1 MFDKQKYIAKISI
14 ERQLSEN
21 RRKRRYTVV
30 ELSIEVAKIIEKKV
44 GLSIDEIREMSPTDF
59 SNFIKQ
65 KKHKKLSFSSEFPF
79 IGRGNVLRK
88 GIISSDEI
96 NKEVDKLINL

>member
-1 MFDKQKYIAKISI
+1 MK
-14 ERQLSEN
+14 
-21 RRKRRYTVV
+21 
-30 ELSIEVAKIIEKKV
+30 LSIEVVKTIEKKV
-44 GLSIDEIREMSPTDF
+44 GLNIDEIRKMSPTDF

-65 KKHKKLSFSSEFPF
+65 KKNKKLSFFSEFPF

-96 NKEVDKLINL
+96 NKEVDKLINV